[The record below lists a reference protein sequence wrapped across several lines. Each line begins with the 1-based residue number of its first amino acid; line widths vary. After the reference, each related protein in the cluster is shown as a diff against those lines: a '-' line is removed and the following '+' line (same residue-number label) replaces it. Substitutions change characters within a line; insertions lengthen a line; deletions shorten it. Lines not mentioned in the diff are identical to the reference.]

1 MRRLTLSVLSLA
13 FLAACQPAVTE
24 LTEEQK
30 AEIADE
36 LTQVMDGIGASFRE
50 LDVERFLTY
59 FQKGDELTFVQDGIV
74 TRSWDGFADLK
85 RAAWAGFASVER
97 IEYDLQT
104 QVLAGNAGVIT
115 MTFTNGATATTGD
128 AVEGRG
134 IFTAVCS
141 ELDGEW
147 KIVYGV
153 EYFELLE
160 SPS

>member
-1 MRRLTLSVLSLA
+1 MRRMILVLML
-13 FLAACQPAVTE
+13 FVFVACQPATME
-24 LTEEQK
+24 LTDAEK
-30 AEIADE
+30 AEIAGE

-85 RAAWAGFASVER
+85 RAAWAGFASVEL

-104 QVLAGNAGVIT
+104 QILAANAGVVT

-134 IFTAVCS
+134 IFMAVCS

-160 SPS
+160 SSS